1 MSLYTKKLPWGVTAG
16 LTGYF
21 QSGYPYTA
29 LYTYA
34 GGDKIASDV
43 KNKNGMRSPN
53 TMQFDLKLA
62 KGFQV
67 GSTRLFFGVDIYNI
81 LDDTYPIDVHFLSG
95 KVNDPGNYYSRNIGY
110 EYSGTY
116 FDNPWMSASGREI
129 NFSIGVEFN

>member
-1 MSLYTKKLPWGVTAG
+1 M
-16 LTGYF
+16 
-21 QSGYPYTA
+21 
-29 LYTYA
+29 YTYA

-67 GSTRLFFGVDIYNI
+67 GNTRLFFGVDIYNI

-95 KVNDPGNYYSRNIGY
+95 KVNDPEIITAEILDMNIQELILIILG
-110 EYSGTY
+110 
-116 FDNPWMSASGREI
+116 
-129 NFSIGVEFN
+129 